1 MIWTWWMTLLVIFAV
16 LLLIGCIPIGVEAK
30 QDAEGLAVRLKIWF
44 LKLQLVPKK
53 PGRKPKKKK
62 KKKAKKKLKESV
74 PAAQTPT
81 EAAPAKPAAK
91 KKKFTLKGNGEL
103 IEIGVDTLFGLLDL
117 LSDTLGNLRRK
128 IRLNE
133 LMLHLT
139 VDGKDPVKASVSYGR
154 AWAAI
159 GALVPRL
166 EQLFV
171 IKKRDIQPILDY
183 NNRGMKVEGRL
194 TMTITVGR
202 VFRLVMRAVG
212 RALALGAKSGL
223 RYLKWKKKKAK
234 KNSDNLKKAVQTN
247 ESSSV

>member
-1 MIWTWWMTLLVIFAV
+1 MIWTWWMTLLVILAV
-16 LLLIGCIPIGVEAK
+16 LLLIGCIPIGAEAK

-53 PGRKPKKKK
+53 PGKKPKKKK
-62 KKKAKKKLKESV
+62 TKAKKK
-74 PAAQTPT
+74 PAKPASAVQTPT
-81 EAAPAKPAAK
+81 GAAPAKPAAK

-103 IEIGVDTLFGLLDL
+103 IEIGVDTIFGLLDL

-154 AWAAI
+154 AWAAV